1 MIGKDRAPEALLFK
15 RRLRPAELVAAA
27 VFGVMVAVVSARGA
41 AVTLPQIS
49 GWYAQLTKPSFTPPP
64 AVFGP
69 VWTMLYVLMAFAA
82 WRAWRAAA
90 RPALVIGVFA
100 GQLALN
106 ALWSQLFFGWRR
118 PDLALI
124 EIGFLWAAIVAT
136 ILVFRQEDRGAA
148 WMLVPYLAWVSFAG
162 ALNLAIVWLNP

>member
-1 MIGKDRAPEALLFK
+1 M
-15 RRLRPAELVAAA
+15 AA
-27 VFGVMVAVVSARGA
+27 VFAGMVAAVSARGA
-41 AVTLPQIS
+41 AITLPEIS

-69 VWTMLYVLMAFAA
+69 VWTLLYVLMALAA
-82 WRAWRAAA
+82 WRAWRSAA
-90 RPALVIGVFA
+90 RPTLVNGVFA

-124 EIGFLWAAIVAT
+124 EIGVLWAAVVAT
-136 ILVFRQEDRGAA
+136 VLVFAREDRGAA
-148 WMLVPYLAWVSFAG
+148 WMLVPYLAWVSFAA
-162 ALNLAIVWLNP
+162 ALNLAIVRLNP